1 MNYLEL
7 LPDEIYQRVYK
18 EVYKK
23 VLKELHHF
31 IKPYTNAC
39 PL

>member
-7 LPDEIYQRVYK
+7 LPDEIYHIIYKDVYN
-18 EVYKK
+18 E
-23 VLKELHHF
+23 VLKELHHL
-31 IKPYTNAC
+31 IKPYTNGC